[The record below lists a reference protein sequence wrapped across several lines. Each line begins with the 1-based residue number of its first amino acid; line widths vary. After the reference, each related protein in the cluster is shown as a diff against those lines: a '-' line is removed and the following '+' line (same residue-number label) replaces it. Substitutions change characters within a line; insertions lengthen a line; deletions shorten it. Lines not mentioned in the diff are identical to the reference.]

1 MKQTLIVFVQDEPGV
16 LSRISSHI
24 RKRNFNI
31 ESLVAGRTEKKGI
44 TRMTVVLNE
53 PDKTKQQFVVNSLK
67 QLIDVYDV
75 IDATEIDSFI
85 REYALVKVA
94 VNEDGKDEVI
104 KIIEQVHCNVIDGN
118 EDAMILELTGYEK
131 EVESAI
137 KALEKYEVLEIVR
150 SGEMAMVAGNFVA
163 HKPELT
169 KSEPNWSTY
178 RILESF

>member
-1 MKQTLIVFVQDEPGV
+1 MKQTLIVFVQNEPGV

-31 ESLVAGRTEKKGI
+31 ESLVAGKTEKKGI

-85 REYALVKVA
+85 REYALIKVA
-94 VNEDGKDEVI
+94 IKEDDKDEVN
-104 KIIEQVHCNVIDGN
+104 KIIESVHCNVIDGN
-118 EDAMILELTGYEK
+118 EDAMVFELTGYEK

-137 KALEKYEVLEIVR
+137 KALQKFYVLEIVR

-163 HKPELT
+163 YKPELT